1 MQQMRDN
8 RALGRGQYYDSYG
21 GYDYGGGYGRRDNS
35 YMGRRQ
41 YDDYDYSSGRD
52 VYARRGGDYYEPE
65 VVGYQDSYSGRGKNS
80 RQRSS
85 GWDNL
90 RNVFKL

>member
-8 RALGRGQYYDSYG
+8 RALGRGQYYDSYD
-21 GYDYGGGYGRRDNS
+21 GYDSYGGAGRRDDYYN
-35 YMGRRQ
+35 MGRRE
-41 YDDYDYSSGRD
+41 YDDYDYSSGRG
-52 VYARRGGDYYEPE
+52 VYARRDGDYYEPE
-65 VVGYQDSYSGRGKNS
+65 VVGYQDSYSGRGNN